1 MGSLDLDSE
10 RRFRV
15 NVPKGSGLPRR
26 ERWLSSAASVGW
38 WDSVERWRRGGEGR
52 SHLGWCAHRFSRP
65 EVEPSLSR
73 CGGSTP
79 ILKGY
84 SKRSHSSGTREQ
96 FCGLED
102 QQNSLTSKG
111 ACLQAYDL
119 SFIPRTS
126 IAGENQTL
134 KAVLDRTQC
143 GVCAPAHQK

>member
-10 RRFRV
+10 RHFRV

-38 WDSVERWRRGGEGR
+38 WDSVERWGRGGEGR
-52 SHLGWCAHRFSRP
+52 SHLGRFSHP
-65 EVEPSLSR
+65 EVEPSLSCR
-73 CGGSTP
+73 GGSTP

-102 QQNSLTSKG
+102 QQNSLASKG
-111 ACLQAYDL
+111 ACCQAYDL

-126 IAGENQTL
+126 IAGENQAL
-134 KAVLDRTQC
+134 KAVLDRTRC
-143 GVCAPAHQK
+143 GVRAPTHQK